1 MCLGQGQSGITEIRL
16 SPKRCNLFQI
26 DLMHDRNP
34 EVQKLCDATLD
45 IISLHDESWRDRV
58 RREKF
63 RFHNAQWLEIVEGQR
78 AAQVIQ
84 VTVLF
89 QYTVKPQIF
98 IRIKIISI

>member
-1 MCLGQGQSGITEIRL
+1 VNQVSLVNVKLDQDKAHKVLI
-16 SPKRCNLFQI
+16 LFQI

-84 VTVLF
+84 ITNHQTFTVG
-89 QYTVKPQIF
+89 F
-98 IRIKIISI
+98 IRVGSGRYG

>member
-1 MCLGQGQSGITEIRL
+1 
-16 SPKRCNLFQI
+16 
-26 DLMHDRNP
+26 MHDRNP

>member
-1 MCLGQGQSGITEIRL
+1 MTF
-16 SPKRCNLFQI
+16 FQI

-34 EVQKLCDATLD
+34 EVQRLCDATLD

-78 AAQVIQ
+78 AASQV
-84 VTVLF
+84 VTGQL
-89 QYTVKPQIF
+89 
-98 IRIKIISI
+98 

>member
-1 MCLGQGQSGITEIRL
+1 
-16 SPKRCNLFQI
+16 
-26 DLMHDRNP
+26 MHDRNP

-84 VTVLF
+84 ISFEITVLF

-98 IRIKIISI
+98 IRIQINST

>member
-1 MCLGQGQSGITEIRL
+1 MKTTSFIKANTRYLEAIANHANMWKL
-16 SPKRCNLFQI
+16 LQI

-34 EVQKLCDATLD
+34 EVQRLCDATLD

-78 AAQVIQ
+78 AASQVH
-84 VTVLF
+84 F
-89 QYTVKPQIF
+89 SKPVIDLD
-98 IRIKIISI
+98 RK